1 MNEAPAV
8 GYSRVYSLVDDI
20 AGDGTAAAA
29 NFNAMQLGLYA
40 QDEIAVSDRFN
51 LSLGLRVDVP
61 FITDDPA
68 EAPRFNSEV
77 LPRLASQYP
86 EFADNVQ
93 AGSAPEGQLMFSPRI
108 GFNYNLDDTGSS
120 KLRGGVGLFTSRI
133 PFVWPGAMFNTNGVT
148 STFIGDFAISEELLF
163 RPDIQNQYVFENPTI
178 PSGDLNLFT
187 NDFRYPQVLRGNLAY
202 DTRVG
207 DGWNLGLEAIYTKTI
222 NNINYT
228 NINTSSEIDAL
239 FTGSGD
245 DRPIFVNSE
254 IDEDDFGAVYV
265 GSNTSEGFGFNLT
278 GTLSKR
284 FAGGF
289 GGTVAYTYGDSHAL
303 SEGTS
308 SQNSSQWRG
317 QVNIDGRNNP
327 SFGRSDF
334 ALGSRVLAAIDYS
347 VDWGSA
353 SSTTISLFY
362 NGQSGLPF
370 SYVIG
375 GDRDARNLNNQRGS
389 TSRWRSLV
397 YVPSGTDDI
406 NLVEF

>member
-245 DRPIFVNSE
+245 DRPIFV
-254 IDEDDFGAVYV
+254 
-265 GSNTSEGFGFNLT
+265 
-278 GTLSKR
+278 LSLI
-284 FAGGF
+284 
-289 GGTVAYTYGDSHAL
+289 H
-303 SEGTS
+303 
-308 SQNSSQWRG
+308 
-317 QVNIDGRNNP
+317 I
-327 SFGRSDF
+327 
-334 ALGSRVLAAIDYS
+334 
-347 VDWGSA
+347 
-353 SSTTISLFY
+353 
-362 NGQSGLPF
+362 
-370 SYVIG
+370 
-375 GDRDARNLNNQRGS
+375 
-389 TSRWRSLV
+389 
-397 YVPSGTDDI
+397 
-406 NLVEF
+406 